1 MSDADQAALYAMC
14 LRVECVGGATV
25 VELRYNLTFEAV
37 GDMPPLSLKFVVKGG
52 EDQDVAEAILNII
65 PAHIETCGEILTW
78 CDVRGHSRN
87 IRFSRPEDA

>member
-52 EDQDVAEAILNII
+52 EDQDVAEAILGAL
-65 PAHIETCGEILTW
+65 PMVVETIGDIVIW
-78 CDVRGHSRN
+78 CDVRGHSQN
-87 IRFSRPEDA
+87 IRFSRPVSK